1 MKQGHFDHE
10 GDVMND
16 EPVLWDSGRSSRCLV
31 WGVVICAT
39 VSGAVNT
46 SFTVDASGV
55 HLTGFELQDSKV
67 IFDNDFFDDIVDH
80 TLFMALGSLGY
91 YDLVGIIVTRDM
103 WDGYPNAFGMP
114 GAKHAVARARQA
126 GMQHVPDPVAGSM
139 VRIQVDD
146 PEQTAGSALIIKQAR
161 TCTPEKPLVV
171 FVGGNATTVACA
183 LIQAPD
189 IAANMIVFTLNLGHY
204 NGTDKTTVYELCKR
218 AKVVNWAW
226 TYFYPREACFKS
238 NDSRFHER
246 IPPVPGKPQN
256 SDSPGWEIKD
266 YFLNDLLKRNIVHI
280 NQIGDGPTLVWL
292 LNNRCFTQARKWRV
306 TQGRSGQVVTEGSD
320 WDVVDIHGQD
330 YALMGETFF
339 EWMSK
344 DAIYTGGPRVA
355 R

>member
-1 MKQGHFDHE
+1 MRNKSIVNYSFE
-10 GDVMND
+10 SLLC
-16 EPVLWDSGRSSRCLV
+16 VLWV
-31 WGVVICAT
+31 TVICSMA
-39 VSGAVNT
+39 SGAVNT
-46 SFTVDASGV
+46 PFTVDAEGV
-55 HLTGFELQDSKV
+55 HLTDFDLQGSKV

-80 TLFMALGSLGY
+80 TLFMGLGSYGY

-103 WDGYPNAFGMP
+103 WEGYPNAFGMP
-114 GAKHAVARARQA
+114 GARHAVKRARQA
-126 GMQHVPDPVAGSM
+126 GMQNIPDPVAGSM
-139 VRIQVDD
+139 VRINTQDT
-146 PEQTAGSALIIKQAR
+146 EKTAGSALIIAQAR
-161 TCTPEKPLVV
+161 LCTPEKPLVV

-189 IAANMIVFTLNLGHY
+189 IAARMIVFTLNLGHY
-204 NGTDKTTVYELCKR
+204 NGTDQTTVYELCKR

-226 TYFYPREACFKS
+226 TYFYPSEACFKS
-238 NDSRFHER
+238 NDPRFQER

-306 TQGRSGQVVTEGSD
+306 TQGRSGQEVVAAGGD
-320 WDVVDIHGQD
+320 WDVVDICGQD

-344 DAIYTGGPRVA
+344 EEIYTGGHKP
-355 R
+355 